1 MATVQRRGVKVALL
15 ATVAGCALAY
25 GAFGQDQPNAL
36 AVQQAGIAAPFEPA
50 SPESVSREDLFVS
63 VQVYMPRP
71 RARPAEMT
79 EPSLGDVRPKPRS
92 SAGVT
97 PVVAPAPS
105 PSPAVGVDAA
115 PVVPLA
121 EPVPHAPAAVAPP
134 IVTVAVDPAPIV
146 PEPQVLAAPQAV
158 PPQVEPMAAP
168 SVAPMTDAVSAMP
181 FGQRLPL
188 LGTVD
193 VTRSSFKADRAGLS
207 ERMANSEDLEEAR
220 AAVELARVMMS
231 QMLLPEARSYLGRAI
246 AIGVQADPALVAQSR
261 ALQIMIDVLDDAPID
276 ASVPEG
282 WDEASLWAIA
292 GMAKS
297 GQIQGEVSLSEA
309 ISQLGNHSSPVVTKL
324 LPKLFDAAMLA
335 QEYTFA
341 EGLLQ
346 GARKMQGLYNEPVYL
361 YMMGRLALAYDLNQQ
376 GFDYFVR
383 ASDGHDLAAQRA
395 RIALTDIA
403 LKRNDYKVL
412 PALRDILK
420 EGVNQWRHGYE
431 ALILRARL
439 AQVAEDLGDMPLALA
454 VMGNIRID
462 HPGTAE
468 AVLAH
473 ERGALAMAAFAA
485 AMDAD
490 EIDLPTYLQSL
501 RDVESFY
508 RLDPIWPVAR
518 MSLARAFSR
527 HGLHQAA
534 AAEFAALQNDLGR
547 IGAPQPIERIRQ
559 EIPLAEAEEW
569 LVNHKVDRAK
579 VALARE
585 GMPRFEALSERYAV
599 AAMNAGTIGALALRQ
614 HFDQP
619 ENYAVYAKA
628 ARDAGQSYQAMQG
641 HRALESHHLLQ
652 KDPAEALY
660 AVMIAHDEGDT
671 AFASSSFARLREA
684 APNQVVDP
692 ALYGALITPQ
702 PVLTPLS
709 KAIAKD
715 MLSRTDGA
723 LDATRALLAQG
734 ITRAGS
740 QEAATPTQ
748 SAAP

>member
-15 ATVAGCALAY
+15 ATVAACALAY
-25 GAFGQDQPNAL
+25 GAFGQDQPIAP
-36 AVQQAGIAAPFEPA
+36 AAPAEDVA
-50 SPESVSREDLFVS
+50 PEILSRDDLFVS

-71 RARPAEMT
+71 RARPAALT
-79 EPSLGDVRPKPRS
+79 QSSLGDIRPKPRS
-92 SAGVT
+92 AAMNLPAADPASSPAPEALVAVADIAT
-97 PVVAPAPS
+97 AAAPITPPNVVATVDPVPVVAEPQIL
-105 PSPAVGVDAA
+105 AA
-115 PVVPLA
+115 PEGMPPQI
-121 EPVPHAPAAVAPP
+121 EPVLAPAVAP
-134 IVTVAVDPAPIV
+134 
-146 PEPQVLAAPQAV
+146 
-158 PPQVEPMAAP
+158 M
-168 SVAPMTDAVSAMP
+168 SDAVATMP
-181 FGQRLPL
+181 LGQRLPL
-188 LGTVD
+188 LATID
-193 VTRSSFKADRAGLS
+193 VTRTSFKADRAALS
-207 ERMANSEDLEEAR
+207 ERMANSEDLEQAR
-220 AAVELARVMMS
+220 AAVELARVMVS

-246 AIGVQADPALVAQSR
+246 AIGVQADPALVAQTR
-261 ALQIMIDVLDDAPID
+261 ALQIMVDVLDDQPIE
-276 ASVPEG
+276 AQVPEG

-292 GMAKS
+292 GMAKP
-297 GQIQGEVSLSEA
+297 GQIQGDVSLGEA
-309 ISQLGNHSSPVVTKL
+309 ISQLGNHSPPVVTHM

-335 QEYTFA
+335 EEFSFA

-383 ASDGHDLAAQRA
+383 ASAGHDLAAQRA

-439 AQVAEDLGDMPLALA
+439 AQVAEDLGDMPLALS

-490 EIDLPTYLQSL
+490 EIDLPTYLYSL

-518 MSLARAFSR
+518 MALARAFSR
-527 HGLHQAA
+527 HGLHEAA

-547 IGAPQPIERIRQ
+547 VGAPQPIERIAQ

-569 LVNHKVDRAK
+569 LVNHRVDRAK

-585 GMPRFEALSERYAV
+585 GMPRFDALGERYAV
-599 AAMNAGTIGALALRQ
+599 AAMRAGTIGALAMRQ
-614 HFDQP
+614 NFDQP

-628 ARDAGQSYQAMQG
+628 ARDAGQSYQAMLG

-660 AVMIAHDEGDT
+660 AVMIAHDEGDN

-684 APNQVVDP
+684 APEQAADA
-692 ALYGALITPQ
+692 ALYSALITPQ

-709 KAIAKD
+709 KGIAKD
-715 MLSRTDGA
+715 MLTRSDGA
-723 LDATRALLAQG
+723 LEAARALLSRGLPRSEAEASAAQ
-734 ITRAGS
+734 TAAG
-740 QEAATPTQ
+740 Q
-748 SAAP
+748 SAAPQSAAP